1 MSEKNVLTK
10 APDNPGRDR
19 QQCLSSLE
27 AVSGQFFHCE
37 AAFTEKKVD
46 FPAKVSD
53 AWKLVKEAIAD
64 MKKGS

>member
-1 MSEKNVLTK
+1 LSEKNVLTK
-10 APDNPGRDR
+10 APD
-19 QQCLSSLE
+19 
-27 AVSGQFFHCE
+27 E

-46 FPAKVSD
+46 VPAKVSD